1 MAVISV
7 TEIESARRCGWQHD
21 FNSRN
26 RMDLEPYNSLHSL
39 YTGTLWH
46 HTLDS
51 MGQREMLLE
60 EFGDHEYI
68 PNPTNENLCRKCNFV
83 KFAHMKEPIYGH
95 IALMMSNLRERYLRL
110 EQREPTG
117 SEYAPSN
124 TTCNL
129 VKAMITNYL
138 CYYKGRTL
146 PENFVYIQPE
156 QQMYKVLPNTSHCT
170 CYSSQTCQ
178 CAYSGSCRLKHSK
191 YTYCKCIDTQC
202 ICRQDHIV
210 EGTVDGLIR
219 NTQTNGI
226 FIWENKSFSVH
237 MQLDDL
243 KRLSQSM
250 GYWWLNSELSP
261 VGFVYNG
268 AWTKTEKPENKTWK
282 DMFPRYIWSFNPLD
296 GQRWAEQAAITALNI
311 FDPDYVPVRTV
322 HPVGGCKGVNQCS
335 FNRLCDAR
343 YKDQNYEIIL
353 SHEFTKRIKDPSK
366 IKVI

>member
-1 MAVISV
+1 MGVISV

-51 MGQREMLLE
+51 MGQREMMLA
-60 EFGDHEYI
+60 DYPIHEYI
-68 PNPTNENLCRKCNFV
+68 PGDNNLCKVCKFV
-83 KFAHMKEPIYGH
+83 KFAHMQDPIYGH
-95 IALMMSNLRERYLRL
+95 ISLMMSNLRERYIRI
-110 EQREPTG
+110 EGREPTG
-117 SEYAPSN
+117 AEYQPS
-124 TTCNL
+124 TDTCNL
-129 VKAMITNYL
+129 VRAMIHNYL
-138 CYYKGRTL
+138 KFWKGRTL

-156 QQMYKVLPNTSHCT
+156 QQMYKELPNTSHCA
-170 CYSSQTCQ
+170 CYALSACQ
-178 CAYSGSCRLKHSK
+178 CKPLTTNSCRLKHTK
-191 YTYCKCIDTQC
+191 YTHCKCVDTQC
-202 ICRQDHIV
+202 ICRQTHIV

-219 NTQTNGI
+219 NIQTNGI

-237 MQLDDL
+237 SQLDDL

-250 GYWWLNSELSP
+250 GYWWLNSELHP

-268 AWTKTEKPENKTWK
+268 AWTRYELPANKTMK
-282 DMFPRYIWSFNPLD
+282 DMFPRYIWSFNPRD
-296 GQRWAEQAAITALNI
+296 GEEWARQAAITALSI

-335 FNRLCDAR
+335 YNRLCDAR
-343 YKDQNYEIIL
+343 YKDQNYDMIL
-353 SHEFTKRIKDPSK
+353 THEFVKRIKDPSK
-366 IKVI
+366 IGVI